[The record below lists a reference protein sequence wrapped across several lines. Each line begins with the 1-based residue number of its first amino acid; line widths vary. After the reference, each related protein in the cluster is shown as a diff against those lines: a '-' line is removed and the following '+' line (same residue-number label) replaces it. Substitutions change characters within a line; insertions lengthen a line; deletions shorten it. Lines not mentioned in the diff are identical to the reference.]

1 MEASLTEALATI
13 PPAAIDAMKP
23 ADFLDR
29 VWKELAKAGHGLSA
43 VAVAKEAAPYFNA
56 KLTTPVTPQLTPEDL
71 RRVADIA
78 RAEAARR
85 GQDFE
90 RPAPPSAGA
99 LPN

>member
-1 MEASLTEALATI
+1 MEATLREAFGNIPHAT
-13 PPAAIDAMKP
+13 IDAMTP

-43 VAVAKEAAPYFNA
+43 VSVAKEAAPYFNA
-56 KLTTPVTPQLTPEDL
+56 KLTAPVAPTLTVEELRYIADL
-71 RRVADIA
+71 A

-85 GQDFE
+85 NQDFQ
-90 RPAPPSAGA
+90 RPAEPVAGA